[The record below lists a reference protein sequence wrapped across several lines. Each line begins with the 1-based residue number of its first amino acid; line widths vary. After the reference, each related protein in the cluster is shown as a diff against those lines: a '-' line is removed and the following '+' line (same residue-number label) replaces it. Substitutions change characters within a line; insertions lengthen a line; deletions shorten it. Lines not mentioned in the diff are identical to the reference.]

1 MLSQVDQ
8 LHSTAAHLRQVSE
21 FLNVLRY
28 RLKIFF
34 KKNKNAGKIP
44 ETVNVVTKDAAELY
58 FSIPRG
64 AGVEAIEKTQ

>member
-1 MLSQVDQ
+1 MSYVIDWKF
-8 LHSTAAHLRQVSE
+8 SS
-21 FLNVLRY
+21 
-28 RLKIFF
+28 
-34 KKNKNAGKIP
+34 KKNINAGKIP